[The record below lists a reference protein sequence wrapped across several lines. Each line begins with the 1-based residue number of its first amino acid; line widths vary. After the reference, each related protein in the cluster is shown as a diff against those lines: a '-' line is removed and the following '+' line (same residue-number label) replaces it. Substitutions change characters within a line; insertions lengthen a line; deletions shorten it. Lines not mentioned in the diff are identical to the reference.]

1 MNKLFSYSKI
11 AAFGVIFLLI
21 IQIALV
27 FVEGKS
33 MLFITNSLG
42 AIYCVLWIVLFALIA
57 TKSVKGSPLVAP
69 SFITGA
75 GYVLSIVSII
85 LFVIGYIVISEDT
98 YNYQWYVVANIVNIV
113 AMAATVI
120 GFIWLSKFF
129 AKGSPQKAASIII
142 PIVIVANYVVSTFL
156 YKPWSIEDESKRI
169 LVMHIRSIID
179 YVVTYG
185 SAFFFMFSL
194 SKLKK

>member
-1 MNKLFSYSKI
+1 
-11 AAFGVIFLLI
+11 
-21 IQIALV
+21 
-27 FVEGKS
+27 
-33 MLFITNSLG
+33 
-42 AIYCVLWIVLFALIA
+42 
-57 TKSVKGSPLVAP
+57 
-69 SFITGA
+69 
-75 GYVLSIVSII
+75 
-85 LFVIGYIVISEDT
+85 
-98 YNYQWYVVANIVNIV
+98 
-113 AMAATVI
+113 MAATVI